1 MEEKKVKMQLLNG
14 STGALT
20 VPVKEV
26 RAEKVVKGNEFSF
39 SNQSNE
45 NEVKFVYTMPRVKP
59 VNPIVATGPNLDTLG

>member
-1 MEEKKVKMQLLNG
+1 MEDKKVKMQLLNG

-26 RAEKVVKGNEFSF
+26 RAEKIVKGDAFSF

-45 NEVKFVYTMPRVKP
+45 SEVKFVYSRPRIVP
-59 VNPIVATGPNLDTLG
+59 VAAVETPRLETI